1 MLKGLKDRIVNISSS
16 ATGMTVPGVG
26 TSNSYSYRSKSKSK
40 SKLKKIVIASL
51 AVATIALTTIAGIGA
66 SMTKTLTIYDGT
78 GAGKEITTTERYVE
92 DILAAE
98 GITLGEKDSMNV
110 LAKTPL
116 EDDMKIEITRA
127 YKVTVTDRGVTKEY
141 MTLSS
146 TPGALLDEYGYEF
159 SETDKITPALDAPI
173 SDNSHIAIIRIEE
186 KNETISEEIP
196 YQSTERE
203 NADLPEGETNVVQEG
218 KTGEKQ
224 IIYKIKY
231 EDGVEVSREKISEDI
246 VIASVD
252 RITEIGTKK
261 PEPKDEPKPEPEEAE
276 KTQSK
281 AESKP
286 EPVAEPKQ
294 AESKPEPVAEP
305 KKEASKPEPIPEPKK
320 EESKTE
326 SSTPVLASAETKS
339 TSAANTIQTSR
350 NGNLAYSKVL
360 TLNATAYD
368 ASTCGKS
375 PSHPLYGI
383 TATGAK
389 ATYGIVAVDP
399 KVIPLGTRLYIETTD
414 GSFIYG
420 TAVAADTGGA
430 IKGNRIDLC
439 FNSRK
444 EARNFGRRQVK
455 VYILK

>member
-26 TSNSYSYRSKSKSK
+26 TSNSYSYRSKSKTK

-159 SETDKITPALDAPI
+159 SETDKITPALDAHI

-203 NADLPEGETNVVQEG
+203 NEDLPEGEINVVQEG

-224 IIYKIKY
+224 IVYKIKY

-261 PEPKDEPKPEPEEAE
+261 PEPKEEPKPEPAE
-276 KTQSK
+276 
-281 AESKP
+281 
-286 EPVAEPKQ
+286 EPKE

-305 KKEASKPEPIPEPKK
+305 KKEEPKPEPIPEPKKEEPKPEPIPEPKK

-326 SSTPVLASAETKS
+326 SSTPVLASAEPKS
-339 TSAANTIQTSR
+339 VPAANTIQTSR
-350 NGNLAYSKVL
+350 NGNLAYSRVI